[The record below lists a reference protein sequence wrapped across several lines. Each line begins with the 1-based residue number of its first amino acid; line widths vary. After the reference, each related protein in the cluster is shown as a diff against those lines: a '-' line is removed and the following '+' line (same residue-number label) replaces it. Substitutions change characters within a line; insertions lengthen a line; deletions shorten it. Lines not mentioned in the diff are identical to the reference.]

1 MRKQTFDF
9 YGNEER
15 SFTEEERRVASM
27 IMHPIVA
34 KIDRLWF
41 DAYDELQNTL
51 EISDEDAW
59 LLTQKILYKG

>member
-1 MRKQTFDF
+1 
-9 YGNEER
+9 
-15 SFTEEERRVASM
+15 M